1 MLNEVQSPGA
11 ADHAEDHAPGEHVRV
26 AIVGSGFSGLAMG
39 AALRDAGIE
48 DFAIL
53 ERADDLG
60 GTWRDNTYP
69 GCACDVPSLLYS
81 YSFAQN
87 PGWSRSFSPQPEIWA
102 YLREFAERR
111 GLVARIRFGHE
122 VLRSAWDEDES
133 RWRVETAGGTL
144 TADVLVS
151 ATGGLS
157 EPSVPA
163 LAGLESFTGPTFHS
177 ARWDHDH
184 DLAGER
190 VAVIGTGAS
199 AIQFVPQIQPRAAQV
214 HLFQRTA
221 PWVVP
226 RRDRALSDLEHRL
239 YARVPWLQSAMRGA
253 IFWGRETFALGLMH
267 PRIMR
272 AQQRLVIGHLHRQVP
287 DPALRAKLTPDYVMG
302 CKRILV
308 SDDYYPSLRR
318 DNVEV
323 VTDGIAEVRPRSI
336 LTTDGTEREVDAII
350 FGTGF
355 QVTEMPAAR
364 RIVGRDGRSLGE
376 VWDGSARAYKGSAV
390 AGFPNLFLL
399 TGPNTGSG
407 HNSIV
412 FFIESQ
418 VRYVMGALR
427 AMDERGAGVVEVRP
441 EAQAAYNREIDARM
455 PGTVWSAGGCRSWYL
470 DRTGRNSTLW
480 PGFSYPFRRRTRRFD
495 PERYTL
501 RARRPAVAREAVGA

>member
-1 MLNEVQSPGA
+1 M
-11 ADHAEDHAPGEHVRV
+11 RV

-39 AALRDAGIE
+39 AALREAGVE

-53 ERADDLG
+53 ERAGDLG

-69 GCACDVPSLLYS
+69 GCVCDVPSLLYS

-87 PGWSRSFSPQPEIWA
+87 PGWSRSFSPQAEIWA

-111 GLVARIRFGHE
+111 GLVERIRFGHE
-122 VLRSAWDEDES
+122 VLRSAWEEDAS
-133 RWRVETAGGTL
+133 RWVLETTGGPL
-144 TADVLVS
+144 AADVLVS

-157 EPSVPA
+157 EPSVPELPG
-163 LAGLESFTGPTFHS
+163 LAGFEGPAFHS
-177 ARWDHDH
+177 ARWDHEH

-199 AIQFVPQIQPRAAQV
+199 AIQFVPQIQPRAGQV
-214 HLFQRTA
+214 HVFQRTP

-226 RRDRALSDLEHRL
+226 RRDRALSDVEHRL
-239 YARVPWLQSAMRGA
+239 YARFPALQTAMRGA
-253 IFWGRETFALGLMH
+253 IFWGRETLALGFMH

-272 AQQRLVIGHLHRQVP
+272 AQQRVALAHLRRQVP
-287 DPALRAKLTPDYVMG
+287 DPELRAKLTPDYVMG
-302 CKRILV
+302 CKRVLV
-308 SDDYYPSLRR
+308 SDDYYPSLTRE
-318 DNVEV
+318 NVEV

-336 LTTDGTEREVDAII
+336 VTTDGTEREVDAII

-355 QVTEMPAAR
+355 RVTEMPAAH
-364 RIVGRDGRSLGE
+364 RIFGREGTSLGE
-376 VWDGSARAYKGSAV
+376 RWNGSPNAYKGTTV
-390 AGFPNLFLL
+390 AGFPNLFML

-418 VRYVMGALR
+418 VRYVLGALR
-427 AMDERGAGVVEVRP
+427 AMGVRGAGVAEVRP
-441 EAQAAYNREIDARM
+441 DAQAAYNREIDARM

-480 PGFSYPFRRRTRRFD
+480 PGFSYPFRRLTRRFD
-495 PERYTL
+495 ADRYAL
-501 RARRPAVAREAVGA
+501 RPRRPAAAKVPLRS